1 MTRLGAA
8 EQNIRVNQDPHQQS
22 QPSYIPSRLTAWSDK
37 GVVGRWLAD
46 QASNAAARFS
56 TDKEFFQIGSIAPST
71 RETRNSS
78 TVIPQAWACENNPAS
93 SSGFKLR
100 VTVIA
105 SLLVCLHYGIGIKE
119 EQPSCPPI
127 DLPDRATYDFSPVI
141 GRIISRYRVIEK
153 LGGGGMGVVYKAE
166 DTRLH
171 RFVALKFL
179 PDSFAEDPQRLSRF
193 QLEAQ
198 AASSLNHPNICT
210 IHDIGGQAGETFI
223 AMEFLDGLPLKNRIA
238 GRPLEIGALLS
249 LAIEIA
255 DALDAAHT
263 HGIIHRDI
271 NPNNIFVT
279 KRGSAKILDFG
290 LAKLTQGDE
299 PSASGETFGG
309 LTYSPNEPVR
319 PGAAL
324 GTIPYMSPEQALG
337 QPLDPR
343 TDLFSFGVVLYEM
356 STGVLPFQGQ
366 TTAAFFDSL
375 IHSVPVWPL
384 RFNPATPPELERIII
399 KALEKDPKHR
409 YQSAAEMRV
418 DLQRLRREIEA
429 GQTRSTGTAARP
441 AAPDSKERLRALFA
455 TAAATTEP
463 KSKTINRTWLT
474 VALVSAAAILALVFA
489 IFLRS
494 PEPAPLVTS
503 LLQLTNDGASKRSL
517 VTDGTRLYFSEHLSG
532 HSVLMQT
539 STSGGETAPV
549 PISLPSADIYDFHPA
564 RSELLVK
571 GMAEGSETE
580 WPVWILP
587 VPAGS
592 LRPVGNIVAHAAT
605 WTPDGQHIVFARQST
620 LYQCNADG
628 SGIRDLVSLPGV
640 AFAPRFSPDG
650 HRLRFTIRDTALRTS
665 SIWEVSADGKG
676 LHQVLPDW
684 NKPAQESSEAWTPQ
698 GDYFLFESTRDHA
711 QNIWALRERASFLR
725 KAATEPTQLTVGPLM
740 FSNPT
745 PSLDGKKVFVLG
757 QQRRF
762 DLIRLQGRSQQF
774 SVDLAGVSAGEA
786 DILPSGDSIVYVA
799 HPELTLWRSKPDGT
813 SRIQL
818 TYAPMQAHMPRWS
831 LDGTQIAFMASSPGK
846 PWKIF
851 VISATGGYAREIT
864 AGDRNQGDPTWM
876 PNSDAI
882 LFGGMPWLEYG
893 SASGP
898 NIHLADL
905 KTGQISDVP
914 GSENLFS
921 PRASPDGRY
930 ISALSADSARL
941 MLYNVEKRTWSQLAQ
956 SRFAFENWSRD
967 GKYLYAE
974 DYSDKI
980 DDMVRISVPG
990 GKVERLFSVKEIPR
1004 GFDPWEFWVGLA
1016 PDNSPLL
1023 MRDRSTQEIYSLDV
1037 RFP

>member
-1 MTRLGAA
+1 LIL
-8 EQNIRVNQDPHQQS
+8 NFLDPNQAP
-22 QPSYIPSRLTAWSDK
+22 
-37 GVVGRWLAD
+37 
-46 QASNAAARFS
+46 ASAAA
-56 TDKEFFQIGSIAPST
+56 P
-71 RETRNSS
+71 
-78 TVIPQAWACENNPAS
+78 
-93 SSGFKLR
+93 L
-100 VTVIA
+100 
-105 SLLVCLHYGIGIKE
+105 
-119 EQPSCPPI
+119 I
-127 DLPDRATYDFSPVI
+127 DLPHAAKYDSPQVI
-141 GRIISRYRVIEK
+141 GRIISRYRIIEK

-179 PDSFAEDPQRLSRF
+179 PDFFAEDPGRLSRF

-223 AMEFLDGLPLKNRIA
+223 AMEFLDGLPLKHRIA
-238 GRPLEIGALLS
+238 GRPLEMGVLLG

-279 KRGSAKILDFG
+279 KRGGAKILDFG
-290 LAKLTQGDE
+290 LAKLAQGDE

-309 LTYSPNEPVR
+309 LTDSPEGQARPV
-319 PGAAL
+319 AAL

-337 QPLDPR
+337 QPLDSR

-375 IHSVPVWPL
+375 IHGVPEWPL
-384 RFNPATPPELERIII
+384 RFNPATPPELERIVI
-399 KALEKDPKHR
+399 KALEKDPTHR

-429 GQTRSTGTAARP
+429 AQTRSTGTAARP

-455 TAAATTEP
+455 TAAATTTTP
-463 KSKTINRTWLT
+463 PPKTIRTTWLAI
-474 VALVSAAAILALVFA
+474 VLVSAAAVLALLFA
-489 IFLRS
+489 LFLRS
-494 PEPAPLVTS
+494 PEPAPVVTS
-503 LLQLTNDGASKRSL
+503 SLQLTHDGASKRSL
-517 VTDGTRLYFSEHLSG
+517 VTDGARLYFSEHLGG

-564 RSELLVK
+564 RSELLIR
-571 GMAEGSETE
+571 GMAEGSDTE
-580 WPVWILP
+580 WPLWILP
-587 VPAGS
+587 LPAGS
-592 LRPVGNIVAHAAT
+592 LRRVGNILAHAAT
-605 WTPDGQHIVFARQST
+605 WTPDGQHVVYARQSS
-620 LYQCNADG
+620 LYECDPDG
-628 SGIRDLVSLPGV
+628 SDVRELVNISGP

-650 HRLRFTIRDTALRTS
+650 HRLRFTVSDTAQRS
-665 SIWEVSADGKG
+665 SSLWEVSPDGQG
-676 LHQVLPDW
+676 LHQVLPGW
-684 NKPAQESSEAWTPQ
+684 NQPAQESGGAWTPQ
-698 GDYFLFESTRDHA
+698 GKYFLFESTRDHS
-711 QNIWALRERASFLR
+711 QNIWALRERASFIR

-745 PSLDGKKVFVLG
+745 PSLDGKKLFVLG

-762 DLIRLQGRSQQF
+762 DLVRLQGKTQQF
-774 SVDLAGVSAGEA
+774 SVDLPGVSAGEA
-786 DILPSGDSIVYVA
+786 DILPGSDVVVYVS
-799 HPELTLWRSKPDGT
+799 HPELTLWRCQPDGT
-813 SRIQL
+813 SRTQL

-831 LDGTQIAFMASSPGK
+831 PDGSQIAFMASRPGK

-851 VISATGGYAREIT
+851 VMPAAGGTPQEVSAGNS
-864 AGDRNQGDPTWM
+864 NQGDPTWT
-876 PNSDAI
+876 PKGDAI
-882 LFGGMPWLEYG
+882 VFAGMPWLEYK
-893 SASGP
+893 SAPGP
-898 NIHLADL
+898 NIHVADL

-921 PRASPDGRY
+921 PRCSPDGRY
-930 ISALSADSARL
+930 IAALTADSARL
-941 MLYNVEKRTWSQLAQ
+941 MLYAVENKSWSQIAQ

-967 GKYLYAE
+967 GNYIYAE

-980 DDMVRISVPG
+980 DDMVRVSVPA